1 MRTYSIGALLLDIDD
16 PLVVLG
22 QTTRP
27 LIAPGP
33 DDQDGY
39 VPNVVY
45 SCGSLRHG
53 DHLVVPLGIADSRIG
68 FATLSIP
75 AVLTVLLDGGDGTRS
90 KLEEDTDHA

>member
-16 PLVVLG
+16 PSTVIG
-22 QTTRP
+22 QTAQP

-33 DDQDGY
+33 DDRNGY

-45 SCGSLRHG
+45 SCGALRHG
-53 DHLVVPLGIADSRIG
+53 NHLVVPLGIADSRIG

-75 AVLTVLLDGGDGTRS
+75 AVLAAMVDGMDPCSTS
-90 KLEEDTDHA
+90 